1 MEETA
6 TLRCPATLNEF
17 MKLLLEPDVLASV
30 RYLAT
35 LQSKT
40 RVEPEKKLMRAVLE
54 DAICCFQ
61 NYLLARDSR
70 GKKVFCSALEW
81 IFDTNNEYIFS
92 FANICETLN
101 LDPSYLRKGLLRS
114 KALKLRRRR
123 AGRNGSPKLKV
134 YSHELTVH

>member
-1 MEETA
+1 MEKKA
-6 TLRCPATLNEF
+6 TVCRPMLNE
-17 MKLLLEPDVLASV
+17 LRISLLEPDVLAPS

-40 RVEPEKKLMRAVLE
+40 RLEPEKKLMRAILE

-61 NYLLARDSR
+61 KYLASRDPY
-70 GKKVFCSALEW
+70 GKKIFYRAAAW
-81 IFDTNNEYIFS
+81 IFDQKNEYFFS